1 MNWEREMYQERS
13 WTWTL
18 NPGSKASGCV
28 EEFRLQEHYL
38 AVQQKRLYQSRW
50 WRLSHSGGCS
60 VQVLRLWIRNKC
72 MLKICSLLVYLS
84 NLDIHI
90 SMRLTQLIQTD
101 RKATEKTNN
110 KQACTNLKDL
120 QMVLSGC
127 LSTIPLE
134 GRNMYQMTSVR
145 WMSRPFPSMLISI
158 KHFSPALRYILISCG
173 PASWTAVGGLYNYW
187 EVQSVKENEIN

>member
-38 AVQQKRLYQSRW
+38 AVQQKSLYQSRW
-50 WRLSHSGGCS
+50 RKLSHSGGCS

-90 SMRLTQLIQTD
+90 SMRLTQLMQTD

-110 KQACTNLKDL
+110 KQACTNLKR
-120 QMVLSGC
+120 
-127 LSTIPLE
+127 STDGPFRLLE
-134 GRNMYQMTSVR
+134 HYTIRGKEHVPNDVCPMDEQT
-145 WMSRPFPSMLISI
+145 ISI
-158 KHFSPALRYILISCG
+158 H
-173 PASWTAVGGLYNYW
+173 VN
-187 EVQSVKENEIN
+187 IN